1 MTKINMAS
9 SEYWKNLIYDFK
21 GLFKVYP
28 IQVLSSLIVS
38 VIPII
43 AGFSEG
49 AGGERVYSL
58 VLGISYFLGTNLLLL
73 IVSEKIENG
82 WAQNSV
88 TAHVL
93 FGTSTDRLEL
103 SFFYWIL
110 KGIVV
115 VFKVVFSPFLLLIGL
130 FQYQAILNK
139 IIAKQE
145 LEN

>member
-1 MTKINMAS
+1 MINMTKINMVS
-9 SEYWKNLIYDFK
+9 SEYWKSLIYDFK
-21 GLFKVYP
+21 GLFKIYP
-28 IQVLSSLIVS
+28 IQVLFSLIVS
-38 VIPII
+38 VITII
-43 AGFSEG
+43 IGFS
-49 AGGERVYSL
+49 GGQRVLSL
-58 VLGISYFLGTNLLLL
+58 VWGISYFLGTNLLLL

-93 FGTSTDRLEL
+93 FGTSTDRLNL
-103 SFFYWIL
+103 SGFYWIL

-115 VFKVVFSPFLLLIGL
+115 LFKYIFSPFLLLIGL
-130 FQYQAILNK
+130 FQYQVILNK